1 MSRKDRRLRRKT
13 ALRVLTGG
21 KRADDAPRTDEST
34 PAGRLAVKLDRF
46 FQHEVAADPEVDDAI
61 AMAVLLRLAAA
72 LVAEMGE
79 RAPTA
84 DVLRAFDVF
93 IDQEREARSKL
104 APTEPAAPPEGA

>member
-1 MSRKDRRLRRKT
+1 MSRKDRQMRRR
-13 ALRVLTGG
+13 AAFRVLAGG
-21 KRADDAPRTDEST
+21 KRPDEPRPDENT
-34 PAGRLAVKLDRF
+34 PAGRLALKLDRF
-46 FQHEVAADPEVDDAI
+46 FQQEVAADPEVDDAI

-93 IDQEREARSKL
+93 IDQEREARSKR
-104 APTEPAAPPEGA
+104 APTEPPVPEGA